1 MSLFELLFTAGVE
14 HGDSIVADRGDVR
27 KVESRL
33 AKLRVDAA
41 TAIGVLAQENDRLK
55 LYCAALGRLL
65 LKKGIVTLEELSAML
80 DSVDVEDGEPEAAY
94 CTPRA
99 LRGRP
104 LPGER
109 VRVPTKPRPRA
120 KGPVV
125 PKPVGK
131 RPVPP
136 KQPLAKPPKGWKPKG
151 TPLK

>member
-80 DSVDVEDGEPEAAY
+80 DSVDVEDGVADGK
-94 CTPRA
+94 

-131 RPVPP
+131 HPVPP

-151 TPLK
+151 TSLK

>member
-1 MSLFELLFTAGVE
+1 
-14 HGDSIVADRGDVR
+14 
-27 KVESRL
+27 
-33 AKLRVDAA
+33 
-41 TAIGVLAQENDRLK
+41 
-55 LYCAALGRLL
+55 
-65 LKKGIVTLEELSAML
+65 ML
-80 DSVDVEDGEPEAAY
+80 DSVDVEDGVADGK
-94 CTPRA
+94 

-131 RPVPP
+131 HPVPP

-151 TPLK
+151 TSLK

>member
-1 MSLFELLFTAGVE
+1 MSLFELLFSAGVE
-14 HGDSIVADRGDVR
+14 TADNLLPVYKGDVKR
-27 KVESRL
+27 AESQT
-33 AKLRVDAA
+33 AKLRVDTA
-41 TAIGVLAQENDRLK
+41 TAVGLLAQENDRLK

-80 DSVDVEDGEPEAAY
+80 DSVDTEDGVADG
-94 CTPRA
+94 R

-136 KQPLAKPPKGWKPKG
+136 KQPLAKPPKGWKPKNAS
-151 TPLK
+151 PK

>member
-80 DSVDVEDGEPEAAY
+80 DSVDVEDGVADGK
-94 CTPRA
+94 

-109 VRVPTKPRPRA
+109 VRVPTKSRPRA

-131 RPVPP
+131 HPVPP

>member
-1 MSLFELLFTAGVE
+1 MSLFELLFETGAE
-14 HGDSIVADRGDVR
+14 YGDSIAADRGDVR

-41 TAIGVLAQENDRLK
+41 TAIRLLAQENDRLK

-65 LKKGIVTLEELSAML
+65 LKKGIVTLEELGAML
-80 DSVDVEDGEPEAAY
+80 DSVDLEDGVADGK
-94 CTPRA
+94 

-109 VRVPTKPRPRA
+109 VRVPSKPRPSA
-120 KGPVV
+120 KDPVV
-125 PKPVGK
+125 PKQVGK

-151 TPLK
+151 APIK

>member
-80 DSVDVEDGEPEAAY
+80 DSVDVEDGVADGK
-94 CTPRA
+94 

-151 TPLK
+151 TSLK